1 MLANLASD
9 LQFRERAANNL
20 VFTLTVVKNAFA
32 RMSRFN
38 LFQQEIQA
46 YYTAQITQKRIV
58 NLRSASLFLH
68 ELVYC
73 F

>member
-1 MLANLASD
+1 MLANIAPD
-9 LQFRERAANNL
+9 LQFRERVANNL
-20 VFTLTVVKNAFA
+20 VSLTVLKNAFA

-38 LFQQEIQA
+38 PSQQEIQDH
-46 YYTAQITQKRIV
+46 TAQITQKRIV

>member
-1 MLANLASD
+1 MLANLAPD

-38 LFQQEIQA
+38 PSQQEIQA
-46 YYTAQITQKRIV
+46 YTAQITQKRIV